1 MKFVLI
7 MMVCSQ
13 TLQICTP
20 PQEIDYY
27 KNWYEC
33 SSDGYLKAYELN
45 QIIGKDRVEKERTI
59 INFQCKKT
67 NNI

>member
-13 TLQICTP
+13 TLQICTQ
-20 PQEIDYY
+20 PQEVNYHDTWF
-27 KNWYEC
+27 KC

-45 QIIGKDRVEKERTI
+45 QIIGKERVEKEQTI
-59 INFQCKKT
+59 INFQCKKI

>member
-13 TLQICTP
+13 TLQTCTP
-20 PQEIDYY
+20 PKEVNFYP
-27 KNWYEC
+27 NWFEC
-33 SSDGYLKAYELN
+33 SSDGYLKAFELN
-45 QIIGKDRVEKERTI
+45 QIIGKERVEKEQTI
-59 INFQCKKT
+59 INFQCKKI

>member
-7 MMVCSQ
+7 MMLCSQ
-13 TLQICTP
+13 TLQTCTP
-20 PQEIDYY
+20 PKEVNFYP
-27 KNWYEC
+27 NWFEC

-45 QIIGKDRVEKERTI
+45 QIIGKERVEKEQTI
-59 INFQCKKT
+59 INFQCKKI

>member
-13 TLQICTP
+13 TLKICTP
-20 PQEIDYY
+20 TQEVDLYDTWF
-27 KNWYEC
+27 NC

-45 QIIGKDRVEKERTI
+45 QIIGKERVEKEQTI
-59 INFQCKKT
+59 INFQCKIF